1 MSAKSEQLERE
12 EKLEQELE
20 GAADEVCASCGTAA
34 VDDVTLKKCACNLV
48 KYCSVDCQKNDR
60 SRHKKACRKR
70 LTELHDKQLFT
81 QPDGCHWG
89 ECPICCLPLPI
100 DMSKSTMMAC
110 CCKII
115 CNGCDYANGKRET
128 EEGLEHRCAFCR
140 EPAADT
146 DEELE
151 KRTMERIKKN
161 DPVAMIKMGK
171 KHLKEGDYGN
181 AVEYF
186 TKAAELGAAEA
197 NFLLG
202 TSYYEGIGV
211 EKDEKKARPHLEQAA
226 IGGHP
231 RARGVLA
238 AHEMKN
244 GRLERAAKHFI
255 ISANLGCDISLQQ
268 IKELFVRGIVTKE
281 DYTAALRG
289 YQAAVDAAKS
299 PERDEAEEAKK

>member
-1 MSAKSEQLERE
+1 
-12 EKLEQELE
+12 
-20 GAADEVCASCGTAA
+20 
-34 VDDVTLKKCACNLV
+34 
-48 KYCSVDCQKNDR
+48 
-60 SRHKKACRKR
+60 
-70 LTELHDKQLFT
+70 
-81 QPDGCHWG
+81 
-89 ECPICCLPLPI
+89 
-100 DMSKSTMMAC
+100 
-110 CCKII
+110 
-115 CNGCDYANGKRET
+115 
-128 EEGLEHRCAFCR
+128 
-140 EPAADT
+140 
-146 DEELE
+146 
-151 KRTMERIKKN
+151 MERIKKN

-171 KHLKEGDYGN
+171 KHLKEGDYGK

-186 TKAAELGAAEA
+186 TKAAELGAAKA

-202 TSYYEGIGV
+202 TSYHTGIGV